1 MDIFQFMVFEE
12 VLVEPDQLSHVIIK
26 KLQKNFLILLCFHT
40 FELLISVTDMIDR
53 SEFPLLF
60 WTEKGLLPFEILY
73 ELGRIV
79 SHFLIRR

>member
-26 KLQKNFLILLCFHT
+26 KLQKNFLILLSFHT

-60 WTEKGLLPFEILY
+60 RTEKGLLPFEILY
-73 ELGRIV
+73 EFSRIV